1 MRIANLYRLDRPIF
15 SFEFFPPRDVAAAS
29 DLLETIHELAR
40 LAPDFVSV
48 TCPLAMERRPLTFAL
63 IARIAQEVNVESMAH
78 VVTMRYTRDEM
89 RGVLEALLIGGVEN
103 ILALRGDLPKDGG
116 KLDPGAFEHASDLAQ
131 FARELD
137 FCIGGAAHP
146 EMHPESESWDD
157 ELAYA
162 RLKVDSGCEFLV
174 TQLFFDN
181 EDYYRYVERA
191 RAVGIDV
198 PIIPGIMPITSVKG
212 IRRIATQ
219 NGNRIP
225 EALSSQLDAVADD
238 AAAVHRIG
246 VRHAIGQCEALLQHG
261 APGIH
266 FYTLN
271 RSPATREILV
281 TLREKLAL

>member
-1 MRIANLYRLDRPIF
+1 MRIADLYRRGRPIF

-29 DLLETIHELAR
+29 ELLQTIHELAR

-63 IARIAQEVNVESMAH
+63 IARIAQEVSVASMAH
-78 VVTMRYTRDEM
+78 VVTMRYSREEM

-103 ILALRGDLPKDGG
+103 ILALRGDLPARGDTRGRG
-116 KLDPGAFEHASDLAQ
+116 DFGHASDLAG
-131 FARELD
+131 FAREFG

-146 EMHPESESWDD
+146 EMHPESESW
-157 ELAYA
+157 ESEIAHA
-162 RLKVDSGCEFLV
+162 RIKVEAGCEFLV

-181 EDYYRYVERA
+181 VDYFRYVERA
-191 RAVGIDV
+191 RAAGIAV
-198 PIIPGIMPITSVKG
+198 PIVPGIMPITSVRG
-212 IRRIATQ
+212 IQRIAAI

-225 EALSSQLDAVADD
+225 EALLREIEAVADD

-246 VRHAIGQCEALLQHG
+246 VRHATAQCKGLLARG

-281 TLREKLAL
+281 ALREEGAA